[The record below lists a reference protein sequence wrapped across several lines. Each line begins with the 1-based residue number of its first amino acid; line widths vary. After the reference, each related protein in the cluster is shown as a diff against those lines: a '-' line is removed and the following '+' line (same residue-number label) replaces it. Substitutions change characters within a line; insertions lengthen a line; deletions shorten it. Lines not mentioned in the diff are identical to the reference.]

1 MIHGVQNNAMAEI
14 ALALAM
20 GFFSIMVLTL
30 VSMGGG
36 LAPASETIHQHQ
48 GVSVSRTDN
57 PDAAHGTNEASGSIS
72 PDTLVIDH
80 AGKFLDAALN
90 PVDPTGLADKERIV
104 LGVDETLSM
113 AEAIK
118 AREQIPNG
126 NITVAPLDPRWQT
139 ALKEMIK

>member
-36 LAPASETIHQHQ
+36 LAPASETIHQQ
-48 GVSVSRTDN
+48 VGVSMSRTDN
-57 PDAAHGTNEASGSIS
+57 PDAPKETSEASETIS
-72 PDTLVIDH
+72 PDTLVIFH
-80 AGKFLDAALN
+80 EGRYLDASLK
-90 PVDPTGLADKERIV
+90 PLDPASLADKEKIV
-104 LGVDETLSM
+104 LGVDAEISM
-113 AEAIK
+113 AEAME
-118 AREQIPNG
+118 AREKVPNN

-139 ALKEMIK
+139 ALKEMTK